1 MRVVAAV
8 LRRKGRYLLGLRPSE
23 KRHGGLWEFPGGKLA
38 PGESLVAAARREL
51 AEELRLEVTAVGGT
65 LRSFRDTGSP
75 FVIEFIETHAVGDP
89 VALEHEA
96 VGWFSLDEM
105 GAMPLAPADAAFAEW
120 LSGLETKE

>member
-8 LRRKGRYLLGLRPSE
+8 LRREQRYLLGLRPSE

-51 AEELRLEVTAVGGT
+51 AEELDLDVTAVGDV
-65 LRSFRDTGSP
+65 LRSVGDRGSP
-75 FVIEFIETHAVGDP
+75 FVIEFVEAHVVGDP

-96 VGWFSLDEM
+96 VGWFTLEEM
-105 GAMPLAPADAAFAEW
+105 DSMPLAPADAAFAGW
-120 LSGLETKE
+120 LKEARTRE